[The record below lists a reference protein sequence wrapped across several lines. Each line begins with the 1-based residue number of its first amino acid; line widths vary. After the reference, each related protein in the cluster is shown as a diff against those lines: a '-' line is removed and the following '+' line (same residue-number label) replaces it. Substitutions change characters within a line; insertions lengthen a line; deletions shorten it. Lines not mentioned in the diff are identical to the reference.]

1 MHVKAVSVIRVTR
14 ILDAEIRDPSA
25 IVVGVI
31 VGTLVLFYVA
41 LYGVSP

>member
-1 MHVKAVSVIRVTR
+1 MQRYLV
-14 ILDAEIRDPSA
+14 PSA

-41 LYGVSP
+41 LYGVGP